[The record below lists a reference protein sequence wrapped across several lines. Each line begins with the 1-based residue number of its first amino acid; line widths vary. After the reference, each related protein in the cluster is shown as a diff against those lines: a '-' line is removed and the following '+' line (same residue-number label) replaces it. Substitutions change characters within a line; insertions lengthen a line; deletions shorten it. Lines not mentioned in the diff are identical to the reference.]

1 MPPTSLPI
9 NVLPSP
15 IRHTRSAATAL
26 IVLTFLIASTA
37 PLKAQIRRP
46 VTYIPIIFP
55 GAIETEAHG
64 INAFGEI
71 VGSWVDGSGNTH
83 GFLYNAG
90 TYTSFDYPGSN
101 STVPWAINNAGDIVG
116 IHDNNVGFLLKG
128 GLGGVF
134 STTNGEARDIN
145 NFDFISNIAGFTS
158 LDGEQF
164 LVIYPGAADTLSF
177 GINDALQVVGYYVD
191 SSGNS
196 HGFLDN
202 QVTYSTIDVPG
213 QSVTFCIGVNT
224 LGQIVGYT
232 FEGGTPHGFF
242 DSAGTFVQ
250 LDYPGTTGYTFAYH
264 VNDFGQIVGRTLPP
278 GSSQYI
284 GFVRLGTLNPVPHIN
299 QALVPNSALPG
310 SAGFTLTVEGTGFA
324 SGAVVNWNGSH
335 RTTSFQNS
343 EKLTATIT
351 AADVAAAGTALVTV
365 SNPTPGGGT
374 SNTQFFS
381 ITSPTST
388 PTFNS
393 STLTAGSS
401 PQRNVAADFNGDGIM
416 DLAVADGPNNQI
428 LVMLGNGD
436 GTFQSPVPYSVG
448 SGPSTLV
455 AGDFDGDG
463 KLDIAVGDGD
473 TSIYVLQGNGD
484 GTFHVD
490 PIFSVAGAGPWD
502 LAVGDFNGDGKLD
515 LACVNQTDSTISI
528 FLGNGD
534 ATFNGFGFFQPPA
547 TLATNA
553 NPGQM
558 TVGDFNGDGI
568 LDIAVVNFGSFAGD
582 TVSVFLG
589 NGNGTFKPKVD
600 YDVSLAPLSIV
611 AADFNGDGKLDL
623 AVADSCGT
631 STPCGRP
638 GLVSILLGNGD
649 GTFQPHVDYPAGS
662 FPYTI
667 VAGDF
672 NGDGKLDVAVSDLD
686 SFKVTILAGVG
697 DGTFVSSTT
706 VPTSGSPVGLLAADF
721 NRDGQMD
728 LAVGTGS
735 GVNILL
741 QNSTT
746 TTMTLTLTPAALN
759 FGNQAVE
766 AVSAAKTVTVTNT
779 GTAPLAMYGFSTGFE
794 FGLATTTCG
803 VTLAPK
809 AKCTVTVNFE
819 PLALGAVT
827 GTLFIDDSA
836 TNSPQTVPLSGTGVA
851 QVTLTP
857 ATLAFAKQAV
867 ATTSA
872 AKVVTFT
879 NNLPTALSL
888 KHQRLGHEPW
898 RLHPDQYLRQHR
910 GRERQM
916 HDLGEF
922 HSSGRGRAHGDADR
936 DRRREQ

>member
-1 MPPTSLPI
+1 MG
-9 NVLPSP
+9 
-15 IRHTRSAATAL
+15 
-26 IVLTFLIASTA
+26 TA
-37 PLKAQIRRP
+37 P
-46 VTYIPIIFP
+46 
-55 GAIETEAHG
+55 
-64 INAFGEI
+64 
-71 VGSWVDGSGNTH
+71 
-83 GFLYNAG
+83 
-90 TYTSFDYPGSN
+90 
-101 STVPWAINNAGDIVG
+101 
-116 IHDNNVGFLLKG
+116 
-128 GLGGVF
+128 
-134 STTNGEARDIN
+134 
-145 NFDFISNIAGFTS
+145 
-158 LDGEQF
+158 
-164 LVIYPGAADTLSF
+164 
-177 GINDALQVVGYYVD
+177 
-191 SSGNS
+191 
-196 HGFLDN
+196 
-202 QVTYSTIDVPG
+202 
-213 QSVTFCIGVNT
+213 
-224 LGQIVGYT
+224 
-232 FEGGTPHGFF
+232 
-242 DSAGTFVQ
+242 
-250 LDYPGTTGYTFAYH
+250 
-264 VNDFGQIVGRTLPP
+264 
-278 GSSQYI
+278 
-284 GFVRLGTLNPVPHIN
+284 
-299 QALVPNSALPG
+299 
-310 SAGFTLTVEGTGFA
+310 
-324 SGAVVNWNGSH
+324 
-335 RTTSFQNS
+335 
-343 EKLTATIT
+343 
-351 AADVAAAGTALVTV
+351 
-365 SNPTPGGGT
+365 
-374 SNTQFFS
+374 
-381 ITSPTST
+381 
-388 PTFNS
+388 
-393 STLTAGSS
+393 
-401 PQRNVAADFNGDGIM
+401 
-416 DLAVADGPNNQI
+416 
-428 LVMLGNGD
+428 
-436 GTFQSPVPYSVG
+436 
-448 SGPSTLV
+448 
-455 AGDFDGDG
+455 
-463 KLDIAVGDGD
+463 
-473 TSIYVLQGNGD
+473 
-484 GTFHVD
+484 FHVD

-534 ATFNGFGFFQPPA
+534 ATFNGFGFFRPAA

-879 NNLPTALSL
+879 NNLPTALSP
-888 KHQRLGHEPW
+888 RNISVTGTNP
-898 RLHPDQYLRQHR
+898 
-910 GRERQM
+910 G
-916 HDLGEF
+916 
-922 HSSGRGRAHGDADR
+922 
-936 DRRREQ
+936 